1 MSIEVGAALRA
12 LYMRF
17 MRLSGWRSSMRHQIR
32 REAAGYENNRSVS
45 SKEGF
50 MTQVHT
56 MANGRKAMLILAA
69 MILALAAQI
78 AFAQGT
84 FYVEE
89 EKDGRIYVFN
99 NMKSY
104 EMWKTGGE
112 LGVSITRPGEGP
124 NGETMV
130 FDTDEAIHLYN
141 FKHGKPGEVLVRPE
155 PAPKPK
161 MNFSWKDGK
170 TTFETDTAQLVISNR
185 VQLRFTELMP
195 EVGDDQGSFRVRR
208 AKTKFDGWIYNKKIQ
223 YEMQLN
229 WADTTNALEDA
240 NINFDILGN
249 KAFMVKA
256 GQFKV
261 PFGRQELTS
270 SGSQE
275 FVDRSIVSNEYAKG
289 RDVGLQLWG
298 MALNDTIDWRVGVFN
313 GRGRNATT
321 NDNDKY
327 QYNARVTWQPFG
339 DVKYSEVDFDS
350 KDKPLFAV
358 AFQYEDNDLHLATTG
373 NDVAREILGGDIVF
387 KYRGIFAMAE
397 AFYRDND
404 FETGVD
410 TESEGIHYQLGYLF
424 PNKKF
429 ELAYRFAQNDPN
441 VDIANDA
448 VTETGVAAGWY
459 FNKHNYKIQS
469 DYRQVENNKTKQTN
483 DEFRVQLQFI
493 F

>member
-1 MSIEVGAALRA
+1 
-12 LYMRF
+12 
-17 MRLSGWRSSMRHQIR
+17 
-32 REAAGYENNRSVS
+32 
-45 SKEGF
+45 
-50 MTQVHT
+50 MTQVFTLAHS
-56 MANGRKAMLILAA
+56 RKVLLALA
-69 MILALAAQI
+69 VTILALVAQF
-78 AFAQGT
+78 ASAQGM
-84 FYVEE
+84 FYAEE

-141 FKHGKPGEVLVRPE
+141 FRHGKPGEVLVRPE

-170 TTFETDTAQLVISNR
+170 TTFETDKAQLVLSNR
-185 VQLRFTELMP
+185 VQLRFTEEMP
-195 EVGDDQGSFRVRR
+195 EVGDDKGSFRVRR
-208 AKTKFDGWIYNKKIQ
+208 AKTKFEGWFYNKKTT
-223 YEMQLN
+223 YELQLN
-229 WADTTNALEDA
+229 WADTASSMEDA
-240 NINFDILGN
+240 NINYDFLGD
-249 KAFMVKA
+249 KSIMVKA

-275 FVDRSIVSNEYAKG
+275 FVDRSIVSSEYAKG
-289 RDVGLQLWG
+289 RDVGVQLWG
-298 MALNDTIDWRVGVFN
+298 MALNNMIDWRVGAFN
-313 GRGRNATT
+313 GNGRNKSS

-327 QYNARVTWQPFG
+327 QYNARVTFQPFG
-339 DVKYSEVDFDS
+339 DLKYSETDFDS

-358 AFQYEDNDLHLATTG
+358 ALQYEDNDLHGATTG
-373 NDVAREILGGDIVF
+373 NDRAHEILGGDIAF
-387 KYRGIFAMAE
+387 KYKGLFAFAE

-404 FETGVD
+404 FETGLD
-410 TESEGIHYQLGYLF
+410 TESEGIHYQVGYLF

-429 ELAYRFAQNDPN
+429 EAALRFAQNDPN
-441 VDIANDA
+441 VDVANDA
-448 VTETGVAAGWY
+448 QTEKGVAMNWF
-459 FNKHNYKIQS
+459 FNKHAYKIQS